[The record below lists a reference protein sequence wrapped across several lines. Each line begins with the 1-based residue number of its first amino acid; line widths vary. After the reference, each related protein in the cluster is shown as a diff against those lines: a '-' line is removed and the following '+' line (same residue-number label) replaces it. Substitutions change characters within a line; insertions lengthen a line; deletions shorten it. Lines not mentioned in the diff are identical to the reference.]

1 MINNEVINF
10 LFRSFDFNINPI
22 EMPMHKYIIFHAI
35 GKAILGG
42 VIAGLFNVGYHVC
55 IDSD

>member
-1 MINNEVINF
+1 M
-10 LFRSFDFNINPI
+10 FRSFEFNISPI
-22 EMPMHKYIIFHAI
+22 EMPIHRYIILQAI

-42 VIAGLFNVGYHVC
+42 VISGLFNVGYHVC